1 MKCFIG
7 DALFND
13 FYTDGD
19 GSVINLNNV
28 ALTIL
33 CSVFQEN
40 TATRNGGSIYAL
52 NANFNIS
59 KTTFFHCQ
67 SSANRDN
74 IAGNAIYQSKHTTNI
89 QHTSLLLCAKSSEI
103 RSDSSIKLF
112 QSTAKCNH
120 INFTSNNGNAG
131 ASGIS
136 LDRPNTDSSVSFINV
151 YDVLDHYSIEAF
163 VNHYQVTLSNFV
175 KFNPEFN
182 TNIVWMSANNLLT
195 FTECCFF
202 ETNGVSLSY
211 NNLQVIIENCLIGE
225 ESPSFTF
232 ASSITLQQIVLDLK
246 CRPVLRTCQIKIMK
260 SIYMKLSIFIM
271 IMK

>member
-1 MKCFIG
+1 MQCFIN

-13 FYTDGD
+13 FYTVGD

-33 CSVFQEN
+33 CSVFKEN
-40 TATRNGGSIYAL
+40 TATRNGGSIYIS
-52 NANFNIS
+52 NTNFNIS

-67 SSANRDN
+67 SSANQND

-112 QSTAKCNH
+112 QTTAKCNH
-120 INFTSNNGNAG
+120 INFTSNNGYGG

-136 LDRPNTDSSVSFINV
+136 LAQTNTDSFVSFINV
-151 YDVLDHYSIEAF
+151 YDVLDHYSIEAIT
-163 VNHYQVTLSNFV
+163 NRYQVTLSNFV

-182 TNIVWMSANNLLT
+182 NNILWMSTNNLLT
-195 FTECCFF
+195 FIDCCFF
-202 ETNGVSLSY
+202 ETNGVGLSY
-211 NNLQVIIENCLIGE
+211 NNRQVIIENCLMGE

-232 ASSITLQQIVLDLK
+232 ASSMTLQQIVLNLK
-246 CRPVLRTCQIKIMK
+246 CRPYL
-260 SIYMKLSIFIM
+260 L
-271 IMK
+271 